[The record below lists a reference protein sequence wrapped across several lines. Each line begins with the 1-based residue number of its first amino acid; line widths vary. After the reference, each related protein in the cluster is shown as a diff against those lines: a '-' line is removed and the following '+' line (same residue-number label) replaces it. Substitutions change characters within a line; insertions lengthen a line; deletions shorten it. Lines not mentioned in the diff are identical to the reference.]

1 MALQT
6 TNVTLPT
13 SVSLAIVEKAK
24 DTSTIASL
32 SPADTLNGFTD
43 DKYNVF
49 TGAAEAEVV
58 AEGAKKNAYEQTI
71 TSVQGKR
78 FTVQSTVR
86 VSKQLQWADEADQ
99 LQILNAIQAD
109 QSAALG
115 RALDIVIYH
124 ALNPKTGDALDGF
137 TALNAQASQ
146 VTAGKDEIANIDNLV
161 EAAQDWDITGI
172 AMSRTWAAK
181 LRKLRTS
188 STGTRLYPEIP
199 LNLQAGSLDGIPAVV
214 SNTVKG
220 AKGHDVTPEVMAFL
234 GDFTTVKWRLARP
247 ITAEIIPYG
256 DPDNTGVDLAGS
268 NQIAYRTEAVFSYAV
283 LNPSAI
289 AVLKGAAQ
297 STGK

>member
-1 MALQT
+1 MVLQT

-13 SVSLAIVEKAK
+13 SVSLAVVEKAK

-71 TSVQGKR
+71 TSVQDKR
-78 FTVQSTVR
+78 FTVQSTTR

-124 ALNPKTGDALDGF
+124 ALNPKTGAALEGF
-137 TALNAQASQ
+137 TALNAQAAQ
-146 VTAGKDEIANIDNLV
+146 VTSGKDELANIDNLV
-161 EAAQDWDITGI
+161 EAAQD
-172 AMSRTWAAK
+172 
-181 LRKLRTS
+181 
-188 STGTRLYPEIP
+188 
-199 LNLQAGSLDGIPAVV
+199 
-214 SNTVKG
+214 
-220 AKGHDVTPEVMAFL
+220 
-234 GDFTTVKWRLARP
+234 
-247 ITAEIIPYG
+247 
-256 DPDNTGVDLAGS
+256 
-268 NQIAYRTEAVFSYAV
+268 
-283 LNPSAI
+283 
-289 AVLKGAAQ
+289 
-297 STGK
+297 